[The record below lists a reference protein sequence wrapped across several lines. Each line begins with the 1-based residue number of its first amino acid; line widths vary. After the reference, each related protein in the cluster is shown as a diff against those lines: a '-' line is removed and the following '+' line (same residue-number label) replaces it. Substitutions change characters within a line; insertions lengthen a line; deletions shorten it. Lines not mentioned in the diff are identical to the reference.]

1 MLGVTSASAAE
12 RAGLEELMAGYQ
24 RADAEAAAEL
34 VRQLSPVLFRF
45 FASDLAT
52 RAFAEDLLQEC
63 WLRIHKSRHT
73 YLPGEPLLPWVFAI
87 ARHTRVDAF
96 PRRRRIESHELAIEG
111 CAHCAAPPDAES
123 GELSRLLE
131 RLPDTQREVILMLEV
146 AGMTLE
152 EVAGSTSSTVGSVK
166 QKAHRAYRKR
176 RQILEQSASER
187 VRP

>member
-1 MLGVTSASAAE
+1 
-12 RAGLEELMAGYQ
+12 MAGYQ
-24 RADAEAAAEL
+24 RANAEAAAEL
-34 VRQLSPVLFRF
+34 IRQLSPVLFRF

-87 ARHTRVDAF
+87 ARHTRVDVF
-96 PRRRRIESHELAIEG
+96 QRRRRIESHELALED
-111 CAHCAAPPDAES
+111 CDHRAAPAAPPDAES
-123 GELSRLLE
+123 GDLSRLLE
-131 RLPDTQREVILMLEV
+131 HLPESQREVILMLKV

-166 QKAHRAYRKR
+166 QKAHRAYRKL
-176 RQILEQSASER
+176 RQILQRSASER